1 MTTPTSPQVGD
12 RVAVPWGL
20 DTVEGV
26 VVATYRTGEVDRV
39 VVEISAQEAGADA
52 EPITV
57 VLPVD
62 EVADVGQVRRGG
74 AWLDGFRYEREVAEA
89 VARVLQAWQP
99 RVNVTQASTDEGAD
113 FIVDTPFGTLIV
125 EIKHTDRISEQAVR
139 QLQSW
144 LSNAMTQLAK
154 GLLVGDGTL
163 SESLRRQIKPNGLL
177 SADLGIV
184 RWRGT
189 KDDQRLR
196 EVIYAL
202 FSLQPDE

>member
-39 VVEISAQEAGADA
+39 VVEISAQETGADV

-74 AWLDGFRYEREVAEA
+74 EWLHGFRYEREVAEA
-89 VARVLQAWQP
+89 VGRVLQSWQP
-99 RVNVTQASTDEGAD
+99 RVKLTQASTDKGAD
-113 FIVDTPFGTLIV
+113 LIADTPFGTLIV

-154 GLLVGDGTL
+154 GLLVGDGTF
-163 SESLRRQIKPNGLL
+163 SESLRKQINPDGLL
-177 SADLGIV
+177 SPDLGIV

-196 EVIYAL
+196 EVIHAL